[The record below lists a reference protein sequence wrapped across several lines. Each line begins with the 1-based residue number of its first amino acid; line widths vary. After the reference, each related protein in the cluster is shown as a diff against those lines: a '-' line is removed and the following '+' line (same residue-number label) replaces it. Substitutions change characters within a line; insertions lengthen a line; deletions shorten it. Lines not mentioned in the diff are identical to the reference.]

1 MPEHIILRDLD
12 IPDIAQFDV
21 YVNHGGYQALRKAIK
36 ENTPDQVI
44 DIVKRANLR
53 GRGGAGFPAGVKWGF
68 LPKGVFPRYLV
79 VNADESEPGTFKDR
93 QIMEN
98 NPHQLLEGIAI
109 TAYAI
114 QCRAAYIYIRGEYA
128 SVAGKLQRAINAAR
142 AANYLGPNILGSDF
156 TLEVYLHLGAGAYIC
171 GEETALLESLEG
183 RLGQPRNKP
192 PFPAAVGLYNK
203 PTIINNVETLANVP
217 PIIERGP
224 EWYLSIGTEKSPGP
238 KVFCLSGHVNRPGN
252 YELPLG
258 TPFRVLIEEY
268 GGGVRDGKQVK
279 GILPAGASAPILPA
293 QALDVPMDFE
303 SVQAAGS
310 MLGSGSVIV
319 MDEDTDMVW
328 AALKMVRFFKHE
340 SCGKCTPCREGTYW
354 MLKLL
359 ERIHSGKAQLSDIDL
374 LNEVASTMVGKCFCP
389 LGEFSV
395 SPVLSSIKHFRD
407 EYEAAIRAQMKMAS

>member
-1 MPEHIILRDLD
+1 MPEHILLRDLD
-12 IPDIAQFDV
+12 IPDIGQLDV
-21 YVNHGGYQALRKAIK
+21 YLKHGGYQALKKAIT
-36 ENTPDQVI
+36 ENTPDQII

-53 GRGGAGFPAGVKWGF
+53 GRGGAGFPAGVKWSF
-68 LPKGVFPRYLV
+68 IPKGVFPRYLV

-93 QIMEN
+93 QIMEKN
-98 NPHQLLEGIAI
+98 THQLLEGIAI

-114 QCRAAYIYIRGEYA
+114 QCQTAYIYIRGEYA
-128 SVAGKLQRAINAAR
+128 SVGGILHRAIAEAR
-142 AANYLGPNILGSDF
+142 AAGMLGPNIWGSDF
-156 TLEVYLHLGAGAYIC
+156 SLEVYVHPGAGAYIC

-183 RLGQPRNKP
+183 KLGQPRNKP

-203 PTIINNVETLANVP
+203 PTVINNVETLTNVP

-224 EWYLSIGTEKSPGP
+224 EWYTSIGTARSPGP

-258 TPFRVLIEEY
+258 TPFRVLIEEC
-268 GGGVRDGKQVK
+268 GGGVRGGKKLK

-293 QALDVPMDFE
+293 SALDVPMDFE

-319 MDEDTDMVW
+319 MDEDTDIVW
-328 AALKMVRFFKHE
+328 ATLKMIRFFKHE

-354 MLKLL
+354 MLRLL
-359 ERIHSGKAQLSDIDL
+359 ERIYAGKAEYADIDL
-374 LNEVASTMVGKCFCP
+374 LNEVASNMVGKCFCP

-395 SPVLSSIKHFRD
+395 SPVLSSIKLFRD
-407 EYEAAIRAQMKMAS
+407 EYEATIRAQLKMAA